1 MLTTLGVILGSLL
14 AVALVLLIARER
26 LRAPGARRSR
36 EGGRDGS
43 GGTGGG
49 LPHDRH
55 EGDGDSGSDGGGGD
69 GGGGGD

>member
-36 EGGRDGS
+36 DAG
-43 GGTGGG
+43 GGTDGTR
-49 LPHDRH
+49 PSHDG
-55 EGDGDSGSDGGGGD
+55 GDGPGGSDGGD